1 MPSFGYFMGE
11 PIFSL
16 TVLHGRASPGIG
28 LASGGNHARD
38 FDNDLP
44 VCYAIAGGWAE
55 FAETV
60 LPSVGGAN
68 YVTRAITVCVSV
80 VELALKLMLPLYF
93 AVIVFEPE
101 VSDEVL

>member
-1 MPSFGYFMGE
+1 MGE

-68 YVTRAITVCVSV
+68 YVTRAILVYCLRQCCRTSAKVDV
-80 VELALKLMLPLYF
+80 
-93 AVIVFEPE
+93 AVIFRRNSV
-101 VSDEVL
+101 